1 MALKWYSSLI
11 FVVLIAISVVSLLDL
26 WEDLVVPSWLNYGV
40 IVLAVI
46 GLIMA
51 ATGKKKSETPPV
63 QQ

>member
-1 MALKWYSSLI
+1 MLKWYSSLI
-11 FVVLIAISVVSLLDL
+11 FIVLIAISLVSLLDL
-26 WEDLVVPSWLNYGV
+26 WEDLQVPSLLNYIV

-51 ATGKKKSETPPV
+51 ATSNKKGATPTP

>member
-1 MALKWYSSLI
+1 MLKWYSALI
-11 FVVLIAISVVSLLDL
+11 FVVLIAISIVSLLDL
-26 WEDLVVPSWLNYGV
+26 WEDLMVPAWLNYVV

-51 ATGKKKSETPPV
+51 ATSKKGGTSPV